1 MPALK
6 NKTIL
11 ILSPQ
16 SWGKMFVSKHHYAV
30 ELARYGNTVYF
41 LNPPEQEKN
50 KRSGIDIE
58 STALHPD
65 LYIIHHRLS
74 FPYNL
79 KFRFMPL
86 FHFLMKRHI
95 KKILQAMEHKPDII
109 WSFDL
114 GNLYPFRFF
123 PEKAIKIF
131 HPVDEPLNKTALQS
145 ARGAQ
150 FIFSV
155 TREILEKYSAF
166 SVPKHFIN
174 HGVSEVFLK
183 QHSFKRPAGDPV
195 RVGFSGN
202 FLRPDIDRPVLLQII
217 TENSEIIFECW
228 GSYEVSQSN
237 IAGSDD
243 KDTREFIASLKA
255 ATNVIL
261 HGPVSSERLAEEMQ
275 QMDVF
280 LICYDILK
288 DQSGGTNYHKVME
301 YLSNGK
307 VIISNNITTYKD
319 ENGLIEMVSE
329 RDSNYAMPKLFGN
342 VVNNLNYY
350 NNAVHIAKRISFA
363 RQNLYL
369 RQIERIELFIIN
381 SSRK

>member
-50 KRSGIDIE
+50 KRSRIDIE

-86 FHFLMKRHI
+86 FHFLMKGHI

-217 TENSEIIFECW
+217 NENPEIIFECW

-275 QMDVF
+275 RMDVF

-301 YLSNGK
+301 YLSKGK
-307 VIISNNITTYKD
+307 VVVSNNITTYYSLP
-319 ENGLIEMVSE
+319 ELVMMVKE
-329 RDSNYAMPKLFGN
+329 RDNNKQLPGLFKDVVSKLNMHNEISLQQKRINYASENKYLDQ
-342 VVNNLNYY
+342 
-350 NNAVHIAKRISFA
+350 IKRIESV
-363 RQNLYL
+363 LHG
-369 RQIERIELFIIN
+369 
-381 SSRK
+381 

>member
-50 KRSGIDIE
+50 RLSGIDIE
-58 STALHPD
+58 STALHPG
-65 LYIIHHRLS
+65 LFIIHHRLS

-86 FHFLMKRHI
+86 FHFLMKGHI
-95 KKILQAMEHKPDII
+95 KKILQALEYEPDII

-166 SVPKHFIN
+166 SVPRHFIN

-183 QHSFKRPAGDPV
+183 QHSIKRPAGDPV

-217 TENSEIIFECW
+217 NENPKIIFECW

-243 KDTREFIASLKA
+243 KDTREFIALLKA
-255 ATNVIL
+255 ATNVIM
-261 HGPVSSERLAEEMQ
+261 HGPVSPERLAEEMQ

-301 YLSNGK
+301 YLSKGK
-307 VIISNNITTYKD
+307 VVVSNNITTYYSLP
-319 ENGLIEMVSE
+319 ELVMMVKE
-329 RDSNYAMPKLFGN
+329 RDNNKQLPGLFKDVVSKLNLHNENSLQQKRINYASENKYLDQ
-342 VVNNLNYY
+342 
-350 NNAVHIAKRISFA
+350 IKRIESV
-363 RQNLYL
+363 LHG
-369 RQIERIELFIIN
+369 
-381 SSRK
+381 